1 MTGPGRLSPVETH
14 EHLSQTGNTAVFQL
28 HEAGMVLPWGSALA
42 AAPTQAPLHSRRKML
57 VPALT

>member
-1 MTGPGRLSPVETH
+1 METH

-28 HEAGMVLPWGSALA
+28 HEAAMVLPWGSALA
-42 AAPTQAPLHSRRKML
+42 AAPAQAPLHSRRKML